1 MTGLGSSLWWRPHAV
16 VDMRP
21 AELRVLGWAW
31 LYILSV
37 LCSYYIIR
45 PIRDDAGVAGG
56 VEHLPWLFTGTL
68 AGMLAV
74 NPVFAALVRRL
85 PRVRFIA
92 AAYRFFMVNLLL
104 FVVLFGVATPAQAI
118 WVGRAF
124 FIWSSVFNLFV
135 VSVFWALMVDVF
147 DSAQG
152 RRLFGVIAAGA
163 TVGGLLGSAV
173 TVALAPRVG
182 VPLLLLLSMALLEV
196 AVFSVGR
203 LAHLSDAVRRHP
215 MPGAEETPIGG
226 GVLSGITHAFRSTY
240 LVNVSVYMLLYTVT
254 STFLYFEQAAVV
266 ARAFKDR
273 GARTA
278 FFAQVDL
285 LVNAL
290 TLVIQ
295 LFLTGPMLRVL
306 GVAMSLAILPAL
318 SVLGFAALG
327 LAPVIATI
335 VAFQVLRRTGNFAVA
350 RPTREVLFTV
360 VAREDKYKAKSF
372 IDTVI
377 YRAGDQLGA
386 WSWGL
391 LGAVG
396 LGAAATAWV
405 AVPLSAAWLANAWW
419 LGRHQER
426 LASTETAAQPRAEPA
441 AQAPS
446 RMIGI

>member
-1 MTGLGSSLWWRPHAV
+1 MTGQAPAAWWRPRAI

-21 AELRVLGWAW
+21 AERRALGWAW

-56 VEHLPWLFTGTL
+56 VENLPWLFTGTL
-68 AGMLAV
+68 GGMLAV
-74 NPVFAALVRRL
+74 NPVFAGLVRRL
-85 PRVRFIA
+85 PRARFIA
-92 AAYRFFMVNLLL
+92 IAYRLLTANLLL
-104 FVVLFGVATPAQAI
+104 FVVVFGVATPAQTI
-118 WVGRAF
+118 WVGRVF
-124 FIWSSVFNLFV
+124 FVWASVFNLFV

-147 DSAQG
+147 DSEQG
-152 RRLFGVIAAGA
+152 RRLYGVIAAGA
-163 TVGGLLGSAV
+163 TIGSLLGSTV
-173 TVALAPRVG
+173 TAALAPRVG
-182 VPLLLLLSMALLEV
+182 VPVLLLLSMACLEV

-203 LAHLSDAVRRHP
+203 LARLSDALRRHP
-215 MPGAEETPIGG
+215 APREDETPIGG
-226 GVLSGITHAFRSTY
+226 GLLSGISHAFRSPY
-240 LVNVSVYMLLYTVT
+240 LVNVSVYMLLYTIT

-273 GARTA
+273 AARTA

-295 LFLTGPMLRVL
+295 LFLTGPLLRVL

-327 LAPVIATI
+327 LAPVVATV
-335 VAFQVLRRTGNFAVA
+335 VAFQVVRRTGNFAVA

-360 VAREDKYKAKSF
+360 VAREDKYKTKSF

-377 YRAGDQLGA
+377 YRAGDQVGA

-391 LGAVG
+391 LGVVG
-396 LGAAATAWV
+396 LAAGATAWV
-405 AVPLSAAWLANAWW
+405 AVPLSVVWFANAWW
-419 LGRHQER
+419 LGRRQER
-426 LASTETAAQPRAEPA
+426 LAGTET
-441 AQAPS
+441 
-446 RMIGI
+446 G

>member
-1 MTGLGSSLWWRPHAV
+1 
-16 VDMRP
+16 
-21 AELRVLGWAW
+21 
-31 LYILSV
+31 
-37 LCSYYIIR
+37 
-45 PIRDDAGVAGG
+45 
-56 VEHLPWLFTGTL
+56 
-68 AGMLAV
+68 
-74 NPVFAALVRRL
+74 
-85 PRVRFIA
+85 
-92 AAYRFFMVNLLL
+92 
-104 FVVLFGVATPAQAI
+104 
-118 WVGRAF
+118 
-124 FIWSSVFNLFV
+124 
-135 VSVFWALMVDVF
+135 
-147 DSAQG
+147 
-152 RRLFGVIAAGA
+152 
-163 TVGGLLGSAV
+163 
-173 TVALAPRVG
+173 
-182 VPLLLLLSMALLEV
+182 
-196 AVFSVGR
+196 
-203 LAHLSDAVRRHP
+203 
-215 MPGAEETPIGG
+215 
-226 GVLSGITHAFRSTY
+226 
-240 LVNVSVYMLLYTVT
+240 MLLYAVT

-335 VAFQVLRRTGNFAVA
+335 VAFQVVRRTGNFAVA

-419 LGRHQER
+419 LGRRQER

-441 AQAPS
+441 AQAP
-446 RMIGI
+446 RG

>member
-1 MTGLGSSLWWRPHAV
+1 MTGRGSSSWWRPRAITNL
-16 VDMRP
+16 RP
-21 AELRVLGWAW
+21 TELRALGWAW

-45 PIRDDAGVAGG
+45 PVRDDAGVAGG

-74 NPVFAALVRRL
+74 NPVFAGLVHRL

-92 AAYRFFMVNLLL
+92 VAYRFFMANLLL
-104 FVVLFGVATPAQAI
+104 FVVVFGVATPAQAI
-118 WVGRAF
+118 WVGRVF
-124 FIWSSVFNLFV
+124 FVWASVFNLFV

-147 DSAQG
+147 DAEQG

-163 TVGGLLGSAV
+163 TVGGLLGSTV
-173 TVALAPRVG
+173 TAALAPRVG
-182 VPLLLLLSMALLEV
+182 VPVLLLVSMACLEV

-203 LAHLSDAVRRHP
+203 LAPLSDALRRHP
-215 MPGAEETPIGG
+215 AARETETPIGG
-226 GVLSGITHAFRSTY
+226 GVLSGITHAFRSPY
-240 LVNVSVYMLLYTVT
+240 LVNVSVYMLLYAIT

-273 GARTA
+273 AARTA

-290 TLVIQ
+290 TLVLQ
-295 LFLTGPMLRVL
+295 LFVTGPMLRVL

-327 LAPVIATI
+327 LAPVVATV
-335 VAFQVLRRTGNFAVA
+335 VAFQVLRRTSNFAVA

-360 VAREDKYKAKSF
+360 VAREDKYKTKSF
-372 IDTVI
+372 IDTVM
-377 YRAGDQLGA
+377 YRVGDQAGA

-391 LGAVG
+391 LGVVG
-396 LGAAATAWV
+396 LGAGATAWV
-405 AVPLSAAWLANAWW
+405 AVPLSVAWLANAWW
-419 LGRHQER
+419 LGRRQER
-426 LASTETAAQPRAEPA
+426 LASTEPA
-441 AQAPS
+441 ARPS
-446 RMIGI
+446 ADPAAEALSRTIGM

>member
-1 MTGLGSSLWWRPHAV
+1 M
-16 VDMRP
+16 VDVRP

-31 LYILSV
+31 VYIVSV

-68 AGMLAV
+68 AGMLVV
-74 NPVFAALVRRL
+74 NPVFAGLVRRL

-92 AAYRFFMVNLLL
+92 VAHRFFMANLLL

-118 WVGRAF
+118 WVGRLF
-124 FIWSSVFNLFV
+124 FIWVSVFNLFV
-135 VSVFWALMVDVF
+135 VSMFWALMVDVF
-147 DSAQG
+147 DAEQG

-163 TVGGLLGSAV
+163 TVGSLLGSTV
-173 TVALAPRVG
+173 TAALVRGVG
-182 VPLLLLLSMALLEV
+182 VPLLLLVSMALLEV

-203 LAHLSDAVRRHP
+203 LAHLSDALRRDP
-215 MPGAEETPIGG
+215 APRGDETPIGG

-240 LVNVSVYMLLYTVT
+240 LVNVSVYMLLYAIT

-266 ARAFKDR
+266 AQAFKDR
-273 GARTA
+273 AARTV

-285 LVNAL
+285 IVNAL
-290 TLVIQ
+290 TLGIQ
-295 LFLTGPMLRVL
+295 LFATGPMLRVL
-306 GVAMSLAILPAL
+306 GVATSLAILPAL

-335 VAFQVLRRTGNFAVA
+335 VAFQIMRRTGNFAVA

-360 VAREDKYKAKSF
+360 VAREDKYKTKSF
-372 IDTVI
+372 IDTVV
-377 YRAGDQLGA
+377 YRLGDQAGA

-396 LGAAATAWV
+396 LGAGATAWV
-405 AVPLSAAWLANAWW
+405 AVPLSVAWLANAGW
-419 LGRHQER
+419 LGRRQDR
-426 LASTETAAQPRAEPA
+426 LAGNGNGGAR
-441 AQAPS
+441 
-446 RMIGI
+446 

>member
-1 MTGLGSSLWWRPHAV
+1 MTGRGSSSWWRPRAITNL
-16 VDMRP
+16 RP
-21 AELRVLGWAW
+21 AELRALGWAW

-45 PIRDDAGVAGG
+45 PVRDDAGVAGG

-74 NPVFAALVRRL
+74 NPVFAGLVHRL

-92 AAYRFFMVNLLL
+92 VAYRFFMANLLL
-104 FVVLFGVATPAQAI
+104 FVVVFGVATPAQAI
-118 WVGRAF
+118 WVGRVF
-124 FIWSSVFNLFV
+124 FVWASVFNLFV

-147 DSAQG
+147 DAEQG

-163 TVGGLLGSAV
+163 TVGGLLGSTV
-173 TVALAPRVG
+173 TAALAPRVG
-182 VPLLLLLSMALLEV
+182 VPVLLLVSMACLEV

-203 LAHLSDAVRRHP
+203 LAPLSDALRRHP
-215 MPGAEETPIGG
+215 AARETETPIGG
-226 GVLSGITHAFRSTY
+226 GVLSGITHAFRSPY
-240 LVNVSVYMLLYTVT
+240 LVNVSVYMLLYAIT

-273 GARTA
+273 AARTA

-290 TLVIQ
+290 TLVLQ
-295 LFLTGPMLRVL
+295 LFVTGPMLRVL

-327 LAPVIATI
+327 LAPVVATV
-335 VAFQVLRRTGNFAVA
+335 VAFQVLRRTSNFAVA

-360 VAREDKYKAKSF
+360 VAREDKYKTKSF
-372 IDTVI
+372 IDTVM
-377 YRAGDQLGA
+377 YRVGDQAGA

-391 LGAVG
+391 LGVVG
-396 LGAAATAWV
+396 LGAGATAWV
-405 AVPLSAAWLANAWW
+405 AVPLSVAWLANAWW
-419 LGRHQER
+419 LGRRQER
-426 LASTETAAQPRAEPA
+426 LASTEPA
-441 AQAPS
+441 ARPS
-446 RMIGI
+446 ADPAAEALSRTIGM

>member
-1 MTGLGSSLWWRPHAV
+1 VTRWWPHGLVDLRPG
-16 VDMRP
+16 
-21 AELRVLGWAW
+21 ELRALGWAW

-56 VEHLPWLFTGTL
+56 VENLSWLFTGTL

-74 NPVFAALVRRL
+74 NPVFAGLVRRL
-85 PRVRFIA
+85 PRARFIA
-92 AAYRFFMVNLLL
+92 VAYRLFMANLLL

-118 WVGRAF
+118 WVGRVF
-124 FIWSSVFNLFV
+124 FIWASVFNLFV

-147 DSAQG
+147 DSEQG

-163 TVGGLLGSAV
+163 TVGSLLGSTITAV
-173 TVALAPRVG
+173 LARRVG
-182 VPLLLLLSMALLEV
+182 VPVLLLLSMALLEV

-203 LAHLSDAVRRHP
+203 LACLSDALRRYP
-215 MPGAEETPIGG
+215 AYREEETPIGG

-240 LVNVSVYMLLYTVT
+240 LVNVSVYMLLYAIT
-254 STFLYFEQAAVV
+254 STLLYFEQAAVV
-266 ARAFKDR
+266 SRAFKDR
-273 GARTA
+273 ATRTA

-295 LFLTGPMLRVL
+295 LFVTGPMLRIL

-327 LAPVIATI
+327 LAPVIATV
-335 VAFQVLRRTGNFAVA
+335 VAFQVMRRTGNFAVA

-360 VAREDKYKAKSF
+360 VAREDKYKSKTF

-377 YRAGDQLGA
+377 YRVGDQVGA
-386 WSWGL
+386 WSWSLLGL
-391 LGAVG
+391 LG
-396 LGAAATAWV
+396 LAAGATAWV

-419 LGRHQER
+419 LGRRQER
-426 LASTETAAQPRAEPA
+426 LASTETGARPA
-441 AQAPS
+441 AEAACPS
-446 RMIGI
+446 PKPVRG

>member
-1 MTGLGSSLWWRPHAV
+1 MTGQAPASWWRPHAV

-21 AELRVLGWAW
+21 AERRALGWAW

-56 VEHLPWLFTGTL
+56 VENLPWLFTGTL
-68 AGMLAV
+68 GGMLAV
-74 NPVFAALVRRL
+74 NPVFAGLVRRL

-92 AAYRFFMVNLLL
+92 IAYRLFTANLLL
-104 FVVLFGVATPAQAI
+104 FVVVFGVATPAQTI
-118 WVGRAF
+118 WVGRVF
-124 FIWSSVFNLFV
+124 FIWASVFNLFV

-147 DSAQG
+147 DSEQG
-152 RRLFGVIAAGA
+152 RRLYGVIAAGA
-163 TVGGLLGSAV
+163 TVGSLLGSTV
-173 TVALAPRVG
+173 TAALAHRVG
-182 VPLLLLLSMALLEV
+182 VPVLLLLSMACLEV

-203 LAHLSDAVRRHP
+203 LARLSDALRRHP
-215 MPGAEETPIGG
+215 APREDETPIGG
-226 GVLSGITHAFRSTY
+226 GLLSGITHAFRSPY
-240 LVNVSVYMLLYTVT
+240 LVNISVYMLLYAIT

-273 GARTA
+273 AARTA

-295 LFLTGPMLRVL
+295 LFATGPMLRVL

-327 LAPVIATI
+327 LAPVVATV
-335 VAFQVLRRTGNFAVA
+335 VAFQVVRRTGNFAVA

-360 VAREDKYKAKSF
+360 VAREDKYKTKSF

-377 YRAGDQLGA
+377 YRAGDQVGA

-391 LGAVG
+391 LGVVG
-396 LGAAATAWV
+396 LGAGATAWV
-405 AVPLSAAWLANAWW
+405 AVPLSVAWFANAWW
-419 LGRHQER
+419 LGRRQER
-426 LASTETAAQPRAEPA
+426 LASTVARETPTI
-441 AQAPS
+441 S
-446 RMIGI
+446 RGS